1 MTVMHEAYEIARHR
15 CMERRIAHGEQQL
28 ALEDA
33 GAAADPAVVGLHG
46 LTATRRYVLMGSR
59 LLERSGRRA
68 AVFDAR
74 GHGASSPAPG
84 GDYSYAAMAAD
95 LAAVL
100 DALEIERALLAGT
113 SMGAHTA
120 LRFALEHPERVTGLL
135 LVTPAYDPDAASAGI
150 ARWDALAA
158 GLRDGGIDGFVAAF
172 DLDGLDPAWRE
183 TAERAMRQRL
193 AGHTHPVA
201 VADALSAV
209 PRSRPFASWRE
220 LERLVAPTVVVGSR
234 DESDPQ
240 HPLAT
245 ARRYA
250 DNIPGARLVVEDE
263 GRAPIAWQGGQ
274 LSRLLL
280 DF

>member
-1 MTVMHEAYEIARHR
+1 MTVMHEAYEIATHR
-15 CMERRIAHGEQQL
+15 RVERRIAHGQQQL
-28 ALEDA
+28 AVEDA
-33 GAAADPAVVGLHG
+33 GAATDPAVVGLHG

-68 AVFDAR
+68 VVFDAR
-74 GHGASSPAPG
+74 GHGASSPAPAR
-84 GDYSYAAMAAD
+84 DYSYEAMAAD
-95 LAAVL
+95 LAEVL
-100 DALEIERALLAGT
+100 DALEIERALLAGI

-120 LRFALEHPERVTGLL
+120 LRFAREHPERVTGLL
-135 LVTPAYDPDAASAGI
+135 LVTPAYDPDAGATGSE
-150 ARWDALAA
+150 RWDALAA

-172 DLDGLDPAWRE
+172 DLAGLDPAWRE
-183 TAERAMRQRL
+183 TAERAIRQRL
-193 AGHTHPVA
+193 AGHAHPGA

-209 PRSRPFASWRE
+209 PRARPFASWRE
-220 LERLVAPTVVVGSR
+220 LERVAAPAVVVGSR
-234 DESDPQ
+234 DEADPQ

-250 DNIPGARLVVEDE
+250 DAIPGARFVVEE
-263 GRAPIAWQGGQ
+263 AGRAPIAWQGGQ